1 MLNERTLPLFSAI
14 AVLILLYAFGCFA
27 YNGFF
32 GLRLLGYLLT
42 DNAFIIVTAVGMA
55 FVILSGGI
63 DLSVGSMIAF
73 ICALMALLV
82 VKLQIHPVVAIIIS
96 VIVGTLLGMIM
107 GIIIAVFK
115 IQPFIVTLAGMF
127 MFRGL
132 GYVIN
137 TQQVK
142 IDHPFMTTLSEFGVY
157 IGQGELNFVAI
168 IMLIF
173 LAIGVI
179 VSRFTRFGHNVY
191 ALGGDSH
198 SASLLGVN
206 VTWTTVKIY
215 ALSGLYSSVAG
226 ILFAVATG
234 SAYPEIGIAVEL
246 DAIAAVVLGGTLLTG
261 GVGFVFGAF
270 VGGLTLGVIQQ
281 LINFNGTLNASSTR
295 IVIGVLLLGFILMQK
310 FILAW
315 ANKYSIDDVT

>member
-1 MLNERTLPLFSAI
+1 MLNERNLPLVSAVI
-14 AVLILLYAFGCFA
+14 VLLLLYGFGSFA

-32 GLRLLGYLLT
+32 GLRLAGYLLT
-42 DNAFIIVTAVGMA
+42 DNAFIIVTAVGMG

-82 VKLQIHPVVAIIIS
+82 VKLQIHPVWAIVIS
-96 VIVGTLLGMIM
+96 VSVGTLFGMIM
-107 GIIIAVFK
+107 GMIIAVFK
-115 IQPFIVTLAGMF
+115 IQAFIVTLAGMF

-142 IDHPFMTTLSEFGVY
+142 IDHPFMTTLSEFGLI

-168 IMLIF
+168 IMIIF
-173 LAIGVI
+173 LAIGIVI
-179 VSRFTRFGHNVY
+179 SRYTRFGHNVY
-191 ALGGDSH
+191 AIGGDAH
-198 SASLLGVN
+198 SAALIGVN
-206 VTWTTVKIY
+206 VPWTTIKVY
-215 ALSGLYSSVAG
+215 ALSGFYSSVAG
-226 ILFAVATG
+226 VLFAVATG

-261 GVGFVFGAF
+261 GVGYIFGAF
-270 VGGLTLGVIQQ
+270 IGGMTFGVIQQ
-281 LINFNGTLNASSTR
+281 LINFNGNLNAASTR
-295 IVIGVLLLGFILMQK
+295 IVIGALLLLFILLQK
-310 FILAW
+310 VILLLAKKIS
-315 ANKYSIDDVT
+315 AERST

>member
-1 MLNERTLPLFSAI
+1 MISERTLPLLSAI
-14 AVLILLYAFGCFA
+14 AVLLILYAYGSFA

-32 GLRLLGYLLT
+32 GLRLAGYLLT

-73 ICALMALLV
+73 VCALMALLV
-82 VKLQIHPVVAIIIS
+82 VKLQIHPLWAILIS
-96 VIVGTLLGMIM
+96 IIVGTGFGTIM
-107 GIIIAVFK
+107 GTIIAVFK

-142 IDHPFMTTLSEFGVY
+142 IDHPFMTTLSDFGVY

-168 IMLIF
+168 IMLVF
-173 LAIGVI
+173 LVLGVVI
-179 VSRFTRFGHNVY
+179 SRYTRFGHNVY
-191 ALGGDSH
+191 AIGGDSH
-198 SASLLGVN
+198 SAALLGVN
-206 VTWTTVKIY
+206 IPWTTIRVY
-215 ALSGLYSSVAG
+215 ALSGFYASVAG
-226 ILFAVATG
+226 VLFAVATG

-261 GVGFVFGAF
+261 GVGYVFGAF
-270 VGGLTLGVIQQ
+270 IGGMTFGVIQQ
-281 LINFNGTLNASSTR
+281 LINFDGSLNAASTR
-295 IVIGVLLLGFILMQK
+295 IVIGVLLLLFILMQK
-310 FILAW
+310 VILVWVRKFTA
-315 ANKYSIDDVT
+315 KTS